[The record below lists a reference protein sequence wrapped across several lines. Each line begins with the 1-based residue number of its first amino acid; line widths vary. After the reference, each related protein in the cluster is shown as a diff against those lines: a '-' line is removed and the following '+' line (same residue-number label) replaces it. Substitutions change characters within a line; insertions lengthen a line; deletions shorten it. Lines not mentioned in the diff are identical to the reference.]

1 MRSTK
6 RSLRC
11 SKPQQIRDDEIFT
24 ERDIVI
30 NLHMD
35 DMRPDIA
42 LFQILESCK
51 IKDAV
56 YRDNPGVVCIFQQIH
71 IITFFSMPEPFFV
84 LPIIAQENQDN
95 NGIYSK
101 FRKASHPIHTLKK
114 RLFMP
119 VLAEE
124 SCQK

>member
-1 MRSTK
+1 
-6 RSLRC
+6 
-11 SKPQQIRDDEIFT
+11 
-24 ERDIVI
+24 
-30 NLHMD
+30 MD

-56 YRDNPGVVCIFQQIH
+56 YRDNPGVFVFFQQIH

-95 NGIYSK
+95 NGIYSNSEK
-101 FRKASHPIHTLKK
+101 LHIPFTLWKK

-124 SCQK
+124 SCQKMTESKRFLQVS

>member
-1 MRSTK
+1 
-6 RSLRC
+6 
-11 SKPQQIRDDEIFT
+11 
-24 ERDIVI
+24 
-30 NLHMD
+30 MD

-56 YRDNPGVVCIFQQIH
+56 YRDNPGVFVFFQQIH

-114 RLFMP
+114 TSVHACFGGRKLSKMT
-119 VLAEE
+119 E
-124 SCQK
+124 SKRFLQVS